1 MISETIMPRTVLPE
15 TLDGLAADHPVAMR
29 ARRELRHM
37 HRWLGTH
44 DIVLQALLDLTAC
57 RRYTGRDRSPL
68 RVLELGAG
76 DGSVMLAIAKAAS
89 DRLPRVELT
98 LLDRVDLVTPDTV
111 AGYER
116 LGWHAVPQVIDV
128 VDWAIADD
136 GPLPGARPHRR
147 WDLIICNHVL
157 HHFEGAQLTLVLDAI
172 ANRSDRFFACEP
184 RRARLSLIG
193 SYLLG
198 VFGASRVTRED
209 TRLSVQAGFRDADMH
224 EAWPLHTA
232 DWSLHEYAAGLFNHC
247 FRAVRDHGGLTAA
260 D

>member
-1 MISETIMPRTVLPE
+1 MPRTVHPE
-15 TLDGLAADHPVAMR
+15 TLDGLAADHPAAMR
-29 ARRELRHM
+29 ARRELRRM
-37 HRWLGTH
+37 HRVLGTH

-57 RRYTGRDRSPL
+57 RRYRGGDRSPL

-76 DGSVMLAIAKAAS
+76 DGSMMLAVAKAAA

-98 LLDRVDLVTPDTV
+98 LLDRVGLVTPETV

-116 LGWHAVPQVIDV
+116 LGWHATPQVIDA
-128 VDWAIADD
+128 VDWAMADD
-136 GPLPGARPHRR
+136 DPLPGARQHGR
-147 WDLIICNHVL
+147 WDVIISNHFL
-157 HHFEGAQLTLVLDAI
+157 HHFEGAQLTLLLDAI
-172 ANRSDRFFACEP
+172 AARSDRFFACEP

-209 TRLSVQAGFRDADMH
+209 TRLSVHAGFRDADMY

-232 DWSLHEYAAGLFNHC
+232 DWSLYEYAAGLVSHC
-247 FRAVRDHGGLTAA
+247 FRAVRDTGRLTAA
-260 D
+260 E